1 MQTSTRRQVLWD
13 PLGSDR
19 FIVGSSNQI
28 KLYQWDSKGRGTNI
42 LASQTDPVNM
52 RCLAW
57 SPHSMVDDLVAIGLA
72 TGNVQL
78 LRMGSNIEPFPD
90 QYQDWEGPKVPML
103 PTKYPRPCQ
112 ALGFSTIDPN
122 YLAVGLDIARND
134 PGLLIWDIERSTRS
148 TSPPGS
154 DFPAIQRVVLPSTKP
169 TLNLNGPGDTRPLQ
183 YYCLAESVHSLAFL
197 QGSPHLLIAAIGRKQ
212 IGMYDLRF
220 AGTINTFSYNTGGGN
235 NNRPTFYS
243 TKSVHGIAVDPLDD
257 NYFASFGDGTAISLW
272 DRRSSSPVMTWA
284 EEDARSGA
292 DSSGKSISTI
302 QFSKS
307 RRGELGSLLK
317 GAHVVRLWDTLD
329 HRREALA
336 DHTTTSNVSK
346 NEIASFT
353 FIPHQA
359 TTSHVPRIITVSI
372 DGSLDISA
380 IVASDAQS
388 LVRTE
393 PPLAEP
399 SATLTNALHSG
410 STPVAAS
417 PHVTENPSL
426 GVDYQAKTVVI
437 SSNMLA
443 SEIISHLVDRGCE
456 DVTSR
461 LDLGQCGIHPIA
473 GGGFGDIYQGM
484 LVGGAKVAIK
494 CPRVFLKSNEQG
506 NKILKNIARE
516 IYASSKLKH
525 PNVLELIGLSTFR
538 GQISIV
544 SPWMENGTLLEYI
557 AKNPEVN
564 RFQLCIQVSAGLAH
578 LHESDN
584 VHGDVKSPNVL
595 ISENGVAKL
604 TDFGNT
610 ALKKYTLE
618 FTGTTSGSNISVR
631 WTAPEVLVGD
641 SAYTKEADIYALG
654 MKETITGKI
663 PFSGKVEQAV
673 LATVML
679 GKIPERPE
687 ELDLMDR
694 GKSDVLWKAMSRCW
708 SHEPAERPSAFEV
721 RGKLEEL
728 EKNQALV

>member
-1 MQTSTRRQVLWD
+1 
-13 PLGSDR
+13 
-19 FIVGSSNQI
+19 
-28 KLYQWDSKGRGTNI
+28 
-42 LASQTDPVNM
+42 
-52 RCLAW
+52 
-57 SPHSMVDDLVAIGLA
+57 MVDDLVAIGLA

-78 LRMGSNIEPFPD
+78 LRVESNIKPFPN
-90 QYQDWEGPKVPML
+90 QYQDWESPKIPML

-112 ALGFSTIDPN
+112 ALEFSTIDPN
-122 YLAVGLDIARND
+122 YLAVGLDKARND
-134 PGLLIWDIERSTRS
+134 PGLLIWDIERSTRT
-148 TSPPGS
+148 TSSPGS
-154 DFPAIQRVVLPSTKP
+154 DLPTTQRAVLPSTRP
-169 TLNLNGPGDTRPLQ
+169 VLNLSGPGDTRPLQ
-183 YYCLAESVHSLAFL
+183 YYCLAESVHSIAFQ
-197 QGSPHLLIAAIGRKQ
+197 QGSPHLLIAAIGKTQ

-220 AGTINTFSYNTGGGN
+220 AGTINTLSYNTGGGN
-235 NNRPTFYS
+235 NNRPTYYP
-243 TKSVHGIAVDPLDD
+243 TKSVYGVAADPLDD
-257 NYFASFGDGTAISLW
+257 NYFASYGDDTVISLW
-272 DRRSSSPVMTWA
+272 DRRSVSPVMTWTEA
-284 EEDARSGA
+284 DARSGV
-292 DSSGKSISTI
+292 DPSTKNISMI

-317 GAHVVRLWDTLD
+317 DAHVVRLWDTLD

-336 DHTTTSNVSK
+336 DHMTTSDASK
-346 NEIASFT
+346 NEIASFA

-359 TTSHVPRIITVSI
+359 VTSHVPRIITVSR
-372 DGSLDISA
+372 DGSLGISA
-380 IVASDAQS
+380 IVTSDARSIDHSQPPDLIPAVS
-388 LVRTE
+388 
-393 PPLAEP
+393 PLADP
-399 SATLTNALHSG
+399 SATLGNSLSPG

-417 PHVTENPSL
+417 PSP
-426 GVDYQAKTVVI
+426 GVEYQAKTVVI
-437 SSNMLA
+437 SSTMLA

-461 LDLGQCGIHPIA
+461 LDLGQCGAHPIA
-473 GGGFGDIYQGM
+473 GGGFGDIYLGT

-494 CPRVFLKSNEQG
+494 CPRVFLKNNEQG

-544 SPWMENGTLLEYI
+544 SPWMENGTLLEYVT
-557 AKNPEVN
+557 KHPECV
-564 RFQLCIQVSAGLAH
+564 QVSAGLAH

-595 ISENGVAKL
+595 ISEDGVAKL

-654 MKETITGKI
+654 MTFLETITGKI

-679 GKIPERPE
+679 GKTPERPG
-687 ELDLMDR
+687 ELDEMDE
-694 GKSDVLWKAMSRCW
+694 GKSDALWKAMVHCW
-708 SHEPAERPSAFEV
+708 SREAAERPSAFEV
-721 RGKLEEL
+721 RGKLEAL
-728 EKNQALV
+728 EKNRASV

>member
-28 KLYQWDSKGRGTNI
+28 KLYQWDSKDRGINV
-42 LASQTDPVNM
+42 LASQSDPVNM

-57 SPHSMVDDLVAIGLA
+57 SPHSMVDDLVAVGLA

-212 IGMYDLRF
+212 VGMYDLRF

-336 DHTTTSNVSK
+336 DHTTTSN
-346 NEIASFT
+346 
-353 FIPHQA
+353 
-359 TTSHVPRIITVSI
+359 
-372 DGSLDISA
+372 
-380 IVASDAQS
+380 
-388 LVRTE
+388 
-393 PPLAEP
+393 
-399 SATLTNALHSG
+399 
-410 STPVAAS
+410 
-417 PHVTENPSL
+417 
-426 GVDYQAKTVVI
+426 
-437 SSNMLA
+437 
-443 SEIISHLVDRGCE
+443 
-456 DVTSR
+456 
-461 LDLGQCGIHPIA
+461 
-473 GGGFGDIYQGM
+473 
-484 LVGGAKVAIK
+484 
-494 CPRVFLKSNEQG
+494 
-506 NKILKNIARE
+506 
-516 IYASSKLKH
+516 
-525 PNVLELIGLSTFR
+525 
-538 GQISIV
+538 ISIV

-654 MKETITGKI
+654 MVSC
-663 PFSGKVEQAV
+663 P
-673 LATVML
+673 
-679 GKIPERPE
+679 
-687 ELDLMDR
+687 
-694 GKSDVLWKAMSRCW
+694 KASNVIV
-708 SHEPAERPSAFEV
+708 H
-721 RGKLEEL
+721 
-728 EKNQALV
+728 